1 MFLQL
6 PTFSPASLEVCTNPL
21 QNLVAVNLGAFQ
33 LTFSDASDLA
43 AAGENI
49 ELSSFEQHEIADI
62 TNMQD
67 GLNNLRDLLRGD
79 LSDIKRFI
87 SNPPSGL
94 VDFKR
99 IAAQFGIGGTLVGLT
114 GVSLNYIVHYGDHK
128 NDGGNDNNNSGGQHT
143 AATQTGT
150 ATLSTSI
157 ATPTAWLLNTV
168 LGTSKE
174 AFEDFVSKLPDHGS
188 GRRIIFPALKYQNYI
203 AKMTLEEAKAVSKY
217 PIVDQ
222 IGANDP
228 MEDPDIGA
236 VSEQPKSQRNRR
248 EIVYKAMS
256 PDHLRMISL
265 PKNQRV
271 ANVNEVDP
279 DPAVQYQYEESAGA
293 GSYIY
298 VLDSGF
304 DFDHPVSIIVSSQSS
319 NPIRERQAEQTL
331 YLMYAISRANY

>member
-1 MFLQL
+1 MFSQL
-6 PTFSPASLEVCTNPL
+6 VTFSPASLKVCTSNL
-21 QNLVAVNLGAFQ
+21 RNLVAVNLEAFQ
-33 LTFSDASDLA
+33 LTSTDASDLA

-49 ELSSFEQHEIADI
+49 ELSSFGKDEIADI
-62 TNMQD
+62 INMQD
-67 GLNNLRDLLRGD
+67 GLNNIRDLLSAD

-87 SNPPSGL
+87 SNPPRGL
-94 VDFKR
+94 ADFKR
-99 IAAQFGIGGTLVGLT
+99 IAAQFGVGGTLVGLT
-114 GVSLNYIVHYGDHK
+114 GVSLNYLIHYGDHK
-128 NDGGNDNNNSGGQHT
+128 NDGGNDNIDSAGQLT

-150 ATLSTSI
+150 ATSSTST

-168 LGTSKE
+168 RGTSME
-174 AFEDFVSKLPDHGS
+174 DFEDFIKKLPDQGS
-188 GRRIIFPALKYQNYI
+188 GRRIIFPALKYQNYV

-248 EIVYKAMS
+248 EIVYKPMS

-271 ANVNEVDP
+271 ANVNEKDP
-279 DPAVQYQYEESAGA
+279 DPAVQYQFDESAGA
-293 GSYIY
+293 GSYVY

-304 DFDHPVSIIVSSQSS
+304 DFGHAVSIIISSQSFKPNTGTPS
-319 NPIRERQAEQTL
+319 
-331 YLMYAISRANY
+331 